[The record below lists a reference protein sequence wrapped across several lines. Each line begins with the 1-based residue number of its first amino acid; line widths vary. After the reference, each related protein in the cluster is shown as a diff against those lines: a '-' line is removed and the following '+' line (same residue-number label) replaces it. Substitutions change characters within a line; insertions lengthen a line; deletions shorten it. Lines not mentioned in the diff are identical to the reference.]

1 MTDTGLTLALTLGFA
16 FGGLSLA
23 FNSYLRYLQTRAE
36 IRNGRLEFDL
46 KARELELDSRYQSK
60 ERGRDREL
68 VRKYEDLALR
78 VDELSSRV
86 NPQTSILKPD
96 ASASAFLP
104 TLQRTSTGN
113 ELLRIDNRSES
124 QLVVRQ
130 IAHSLKTPL
139 SQIEVAMEL
148 LRSSSAFSNED
159 AQAINRAR
167 SSVAICQ
174 AFIQAFRQVVLAETG
189 ISEDGDESLGTILES
204 TLSSIEPRPVINIP
218 NKIPGYTHAFVLAVL
233 MPLLDNA
240 TEATDSGTAVHLE
253 CESNDEHHTLNVVNH
268 SATVPPE
275 DCYAVGVS
283 TKPGHDGVGLAV
295 AKRLVSS
302 EPEGSLEHSVQG
314 RKITFTVSLPVK
326 H

>member
-1 MTDTGLTLALTLGFA
+1 
-16 FGGLSLA
+16 
-23 FNSYLRYLQTRAE
+23 
-36 IRNGRLEFDL
+36 
-46 KARELELDSRYQSK
+46 
-60 ERGRDREL
+60 
-68 VRKYEDLALR
+68 
-78 VDELSSRV
+78 
-86 NPQTSILKPD
+86 
-96 ASASAFLP
+96 
-104 TLQRTSTGN
+104 
-113 ELLRIDNRSES
+113 
-124 QLVVRQ
+124 
-130 IAHSLKTPL
+130 
-139 SQIEVAMEL
+139 MEL